1 MCLIASKHP
10 AAFAR
15 LYPMNLLTW
24 PTAQAAGL
32 GLETDMS
39 PKQTGSVDNDADPNT
54 DLTVGYVAEIG
65 VKQVVRAHGGKAG
78 VTTRPTTETVPVT

>member
-24 PTAQAAGL
+24 LTAQAAGL
-32 GLETDMS
+32 GLVTDMS
-39 PKQTGSVDNDADPNT
+39 PKQKDSVDNNTGPNS
-54 DLTVGYVAEIG
+54 DLTVVPYGCSLILQMRHICQADDGYPD
-65 VKQVVRAHGGKAG
+65 KDNRHKS
-78 VTTRPTTETVPVT
+78 